1 MVTLGT
7 IQAPR
12 RFLRL
17 ILFLA
22 IASFLLVVV
31 VIYFSFSRAMVTL
44 LPKEEPVAIEY
55 DAVIDASKTYDPS
68 KLDQVPGRIESVEK
82 EGSKEITNVG
92 EKTVPDIAHVK
103 VTIHNEQGSAQGLL
117 PQTQLVNA
125 DGIKFRTDA
134 AVNVPGGSSV
144 QVGATADAPGKEY
157 NVGPSRFSIIKLSP
171 ELQRVVYAESKEPAT
186 GGEKTVTTV
195 VEREITAAQDA
206 LTSELEQQAQE
217 ELGSR
222 LQATEQ
228 FIPEA
233 VAKKILEKTASV
245 EPGAQTDKF
254 SVTVKAQFAT
264 VVFDEN
270 NLLQLSIAKLN
281 ASLPETKELVSYDP
295 GSFKYEIDSF
305 DQKKGT
311 AKLSAQ
317 LSGLARPRLSNDLFD
332 KAAIKGLNR
341 AELADH
347 FKKFPDVDRIDVHFT
362 PFWVLAV
369 PTIPEN
375 ITIEIGTS
383 PSSGEGSEQKPVQN

>member
-7 IQAPR
+7 VQAPR

-22 IASFLLVVV
+22 LASFLLVVV
-31 VIYFSFSRAMVTL
+31 VIYFSFSRATITL
-44 LPKEEPVAIEY
+44 FPKEEAANIEY

-82 EGSKEITNVG
+82 EGTKEITNVG
-92 EKTVPDIAHVK
+92 EKMIPDFAHVT
-103 VTIHNEQGSAQGLL
+103 VTIYNQQGASQGLL

-125 DGIKFRTDA
+125 DGIKFRTDQ

-144 QVGATADAPGKEY
+144 QVGATADAAGKEY
-157 NVGPSRFSIIKLSP
+157 NIGPSRFSIIKLSP
-171 ELQRVVYAESKEPAT
+171 ELQKLVYAESKEAAT
-186 GGEKTVTTV
+186 GGEKAVTSV
-195 VEREITAAQDA
+195 VEQEITAAQDA

-217 ELGSR
+217 ELRSR

-233 VAKKILEKTASV
+233 VAKKVLDKTATV

-254 SVTVKAQFAT
+254 SVTVKVQFAT

-295 GSFKYEIDSF
+295 SSFKYQIASF

-311 AKLSAQ
+311 AKLSAK
-317 LSGLARPRLSNDLFD
+317 LAGLARPRLSNDLFNKD
-332 KAAIKGLNR
+332 AVKGLNR
-341 AELADH
+341 TELTDH
-347 FKKFPDVDRIDVHFT
+347 FKKYPDVDHIDVRFT

-369 PTIPEN
+369 PTIQDN
-375 ITIEIGTS
+375 ITIEVGSS
-383 PSSGEGSEQKPVQN
+383 PSSNEQKPIEQ